1 MASLNKHHETLLQL
15 EKQKQELERH
25 IREEEEEEK
34 ILSQISL
41 DNLNY
46 IFDILSKRYSST
58 KINDII
64 KNRSKK
70 LPKLDVYHTA
80 LFQTLL
86 PYLEKQKEEIHML
99 KERLDLYGQQEKE
112 EAYYFSDHNDEKMVS
127 EDVEY
132 SEDEIT
138 SGSSSSSDSEVED
151 NVHTNSWIVHT
162 NKGKKYKYPK
172 KKRKLKD
179 LPKESKL
186 VRELIPIV
194 LDYKEHYCCHFI
206 LIDCNQEKIYD
217 FSEIFDKYLKYDFK
231 LSNQKFTVNRDL
243 DHSFIHR
250 SDLENM
256 IYDKDNLVLFKKKG
270 IYLLIENYNHYHF
283 NCSPLKQRL
292 HTLFTDG
299 SLY

>member
-1 MASLNKHHETLLQL
+1 MASLNKHNETLLQL
-15 EKQKQELERH
+15 EKQKQELERQ
-25 IREEEEEEK
+25 IREEKQEEK

-46 IFDILSKRYSST
+46 IFGILTKRYSAT

-64 KNRSKK
+64 KNRNKK
-70 LPKLDVYHTA
+70 RPNLDVYHTA
-80 LFQTLL
+80 LFQNLL
-86 PYLEKQKEEIHML
+86 PYLEKQQEEINML
-99 KERLDLYGQQEKE
+99 KEKLDLIDKENE
-112 EAYYFSDHNDEKMVS
+112 EAYYLSNQDDEKMVS

-151 NVHTNSWIVHT
+151 NVQTNSWIVHT
-162 NKGKKYKYPK
+162 NKRKKYKYPK

-186 VRELIPIV
+186 VTKLIPIV

-243 DHSFIHR
+243 NHSFIHR

-270 IYLLIENYNHYHF
+270 VYLLIENYNHYHF

-292 HTLFTDG
+292 HTLFTD
-299 SLY
+299 S